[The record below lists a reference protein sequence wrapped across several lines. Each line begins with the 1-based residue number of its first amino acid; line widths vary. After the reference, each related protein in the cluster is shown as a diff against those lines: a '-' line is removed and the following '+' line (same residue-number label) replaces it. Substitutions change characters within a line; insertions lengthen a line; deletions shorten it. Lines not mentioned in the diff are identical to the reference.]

1 MSSLRRSCGS
11 FFVSATL
18 LGLCSCTAPGGP
30 GAVGANEFGP
40 PRDGGTAPN
49 AGGGDGGTIPIQTA
63 FVCAPTVSSEP
74 LPPRST
80 LISATEM
87 SQVATMFTSD
97 LFERFSKVC
106 GTCHVQSNLGG
117 FTVSP
122 SSFRNVVTQAILDN
136 SIRQDDPGKYMPPTG
151 SPNGMAFSKRADTD
165 PVKQLADLLQQ
176 WISQG
181 SPADAF
187 VLAADPAAG
196 NPAAGYMMSDAIAA
210 QITNIGTC
218 VPEKKMV
225 GVATTDMDRLDT
237 YFAQADSLPAT
248 LDQTD
253 LFTLDSAEL
262 AKNGVISFAPA
273 YPLWTDNAGKMRFIR
288 VPRGQAITFDKA
300 TQKFT
305 IPANTRVY
313 KTFLKPIVDLN
324 GNKVFRKIETRMI
337 LSRPDTVRPD
347 GTVQQNA
354 LYGTYVWNDDE
365 SQAVLMADP
374 LNNGQPFADRLK
386 TYITDEQKAQPIIDS
401 KPADLEKALTRAG
414 LLRHYALPGAERC
427 VHCHMGSASASF
439 ILGFMPLQIAR
450 RPQGTAGVIE
460 PAMGDELTQLQRFI
474 DYGLI
479 KGMASPDD
487 VLPLDKSQ
495 GTRAPR
501 NAQELT
507 AQAYMLGNCSHCH
520 NPRGFPTTKQPALKD
535 FLNFL
540 PSATGGIFQFPLDR
554 TSPIRKRGLNRDVPI
569 AYVTPSLYDLPSEG
583 ASSKFFCPD
592 NVAGG
597 GECSG
602 SKTLPK
608 YILAPWR
615 SLVYR
620 NVDTPSD
627 YFDDF
632 SPFPHMPLD
641 SPGYDCRAAGIL
653 GDWMVSIPSK
663 RKFPAKPQY
672 ADDFSTP
679 GLSPDDVD
687 SDPQPYV
694 EVLPTDADYASAVGA
709 AAGRVA
715 TYHAGHRYGFC
726 PSSYTAD
733 IIDPVIQDEVDRGA
747 PVSIDSRPIPDP
759 DNPNALL
766 MKAFGVP
773 ASPHWVNFDDTDP
786 PGAWFPR
793 RPDWEAFLD
802 HPNIPAD
809 VQVLTA
815 NGKSMDAPIVTDV
828 LTLLQNLK
836 LDAATR
842 AELTRP
848 VPFGLWQVKPGCD
861 FSADKKA
868 QDFTGADRPTWMN
881 VKPPG
886 PQDPV
891 YVQSAGAAVF
901 TSICVN
907 CHGEQAD
914 SKGLL
919 ADEIS
924 VFTGGAARVANFRDG
939 LFGPVSNPGGNRTNA
954 FSPYLQGIGGGV
966 TVDDLAAR
974 YMAFMALGGTS
985 KSLPPDVLIQV
996 AQTPVFGVLR
1006 TNTAVAGTPDMLRL
1020 GLVVCQ
1026 NIALASP
1033 DVDLHLSDLVQHGAF
1048 DWTNSKFGLINSNG
1062 DADLWLR
1069 LCNFNNRPIV
1079 RVFTTDNWQGAT
1091 NIDNLR
1097 FNYVYEYWG
1106 AAEAKY
1112 WDGSDTATDWYG
1124 PNPVMD
1130 HRGQIRTGLTAD
1142 NWFPMCVKKP
1152 TAAADLAAADRLLT
1166 ANAVGG
1172 SGGNVIPYC
1181 PDGFVT
1187 AAHQLKKTGDTSY
1200 DDGQKWAAR
1209 GAMNAALAVFL
1220 YLDEIERDPSKRQ
1233 PLYNECEL
1241 RGKM

>member
-1 MSSLRRSCGS
+1 MSHLRRSSGS
-11 FFVSATL
+11 LFLSAAV

-30 GAVGANEFGP
+30 GVVGPNEFGP
-40 PRDGGTAPN
+40 PRDAAPGPGPS
-49 AGGGDGGTIPIQTA
+49 AADAGTIPIAAA
-63 FVCAPTVSSEP
+63 FVCPPAVSSEP

-80 LISATEM
+80 LVSATEM
-87 SQVATMFTSD
+87 SQVATMFTAD

-106 GTCHVQSNLGG
+106 GSCHVQSNLGG

-122 SSFRNVVTQAILDN
+122 SSFRNAVTQAILDG
-136 SIRQDDPGKYMPPTG
+136 SIRQDDPAKFMPPSG

-165 PVKQLADLLQQ
+165 PVKQLAGLLQQ
-176 WISQG
+176 WIEQG

-187 VLAADPAAG
+187 VIASDPSAG
-196 NPAAGYMMSDAIAA
+196 SPAAGYTMSDTLAA
-210 QITNIGTC
+210 QLTNIGTC
-218 VPEKKMV
+218 VPEKRMV

-237 YFAQADSLPAT
+237 FFAHADSLPPT

-300 TQKFT
+300 AQTFT

-324 GNKVFRKIETRMI
+324 GNQVFRKIETRVI
-337 LSRPDTVRPD
+337 VSRPDSVRAD

-365 SQAVLMADP
+365 SQAVLMEDP
-374 LNNGQPFADRLK
+374 LNDGQPFADRLK
-386 TYITDEQKAQPIIDS
+386 TYITDEQKAQPIIDG
-401 KPADLEKALTRAG
+401 KPADLEQALARAG

-439 ILGFMPLQIAR
+439 VLGFTPLQIAR

-460 PAMGDELTQLQRFI
+460 PAAGDELTQLQRFI
-474 DYGLI
+474 DYGVI
-479 KGMASPDD
+479 KGIASAND
-487 VLPLDKSQ
+487 VLPLDRAQ

-535 FLNFL
+535 VLDFL
-540 PSATGGIFQFPLDR
+540 PSATGGIFQFPLER
-554 TSPIRKRGLNRDVPI
+554 TSPIRKRGINRDVPL

-583 ASSKFFCPD
+583 ATAKYFCPA
-592 NVAGG
+592 NVATGG
-597 GECSG
+597 QCSG
-602 SKTLPK
+602 APPK
-608 YILAPWR
+608 YVKAPWR

-620 NVDTPSD
+620 NVETPSD

-632 SPFPHMPLD
+632 TPFPHMPLD

-653 GDWMVSIPSK
+653 GDWMVSIPSR
-663 RKFPAKPQY
+663 RKAPGKAQY
-672 ADDFSTP
+672 TDDFSGDWQDT
-679 GLSPDDVD
+679 VD
-687 SDPQPYV
+687 TDPQPYV
-694 EVLPTDADYASAVGA
+694 EVLPGDADYAAAVGA
-709 AAGRVA
+709 AAARVA
-715 TYHAGHRYGFC
+715 DYHAGYRYGFC
-726 PSSYTAD
+726 PSTYTAD
-733 IIDPVIQDEVDRGA
+733 IVDPVIQDEVDRGLA
-747 PVSIDSRPIPDP
+747 VTVDTRPIPDP
-759 DNPNALL
+759 NDPKALL
-766 MKAFGVP
+766 MSDIGVP
-773 ASPHWVNFDDTDP
+773 VSPHWVNFDDTDP
-786 PGAWFPR
+786 PGDWFPR
-793 RPDWEAFLD
+793 RADWPTFLN
-802 HPNIPAD
+802 HPNIPSA
-809 VQVLTA
+809 VQSLTA

-828 LTLLQNLK
+828 LTLLQTIK

-842 AELTRP
+842 AELTKP

-861 FSADKKA
+861 FSGDRKV
-868 QDFTGADRPTWMN
+868 QDFTGAERPTWMN
-881 VKPPG
+881 VAAPD
-886 PQDPV
+886 PQAPV
-891 YVQSAGAAVF
+891 YVESAGAAVF

-939 LFGPVSNPGGNRTNA
+939 LFGPVSNPGANRTAA
-954 FSPYLQGIGGGV
+954 FSPSLEAIGGGASA
-966 TVDDLAAR
+966 DDLAAR

-985 KSLPPDVLIQV
+985 KQLPNDVLVQV

-1006 TNTAVAGTPDMLRL
+1006 SNAALAGTPDMLRL
-1020 GLVVCQ
+1020 GLAVCQ
-1026 NIALASP
+1026 QIALANLDVSP
-1033 DVDLHLSDLVQHGAF
+1033 KLSDLVQNGRFA
-1048 DWTNSKFGLINSNG
+1048 WSKSKFGLIDTNG

-1069 LCNFNNRPIV
+1069 LCNLNNRPIV
-1079 RVFTTDNWQGAT
+1079 RVLTTDSWQSAG

-1097 FNYVYEYWG
+1097 LNYVFEYWG
-1106 AAEAKY
+1106 AGEAKY
-1112 WDGSDTATDWYG
+1112 WDGSDSAADWYG
-1124 PNPVMD
+1124 ANPVMD
-1130 HRGQIRTGLTAD
+1130 HRGQVQTGLTAD
-1142 NWFPMCVKKP
+1142 NWFPMCVQKP
-1152 TAAADLAAADRLLT
+1152 VAPAELAAADRLLH

-1172 SGGNVIPYC
+1172 TAGGVIPYC

-1187 AAHQLKKTGDTSY
+1187 SARQLKAGATGY
-1200 DDGQKWAAR
+1200 DDGEKWGAR
-1209 GAMNAALAVFL
+1209 GAINAALAVFL
-1220 YLDEIERDPSKRQ
+1220 YLDQIERDATKRQ

-1241 RGKM
+1241 RGRM